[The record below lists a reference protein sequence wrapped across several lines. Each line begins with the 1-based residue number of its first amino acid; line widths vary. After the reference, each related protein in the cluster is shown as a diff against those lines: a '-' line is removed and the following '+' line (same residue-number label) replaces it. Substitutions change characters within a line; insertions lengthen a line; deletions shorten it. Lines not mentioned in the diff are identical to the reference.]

1 MLMEYTEEQQKDH
14 ELVMQ
19 TICESFLKKKLPMV
33 LKGGTALKLCYDLD
47 RFSEDLDFDSAK
59 PLKLESSIEEVFS
72 HLGKGQSK
80 FRKPEISLTK
90 ETKTVRRYRVTYA
103 DNVNLKIETSLRGTP
118 DDQDITEINGILTY
132 KISVLIKQK
141 LSALHGRT
149 TARDLHDVIYLYET
163 YNDDFGDEEKASIQD
178 LYDTQ
183 STILDRFNPAYDEDT
198 ILSTS
203 DLLGDLM
210 KLIDLV
216 ESRSTEADS
225 AS

>member
-1 MLMEYTEEQQKDH
+1 MEYTEEQQKDH

-59 PLKLESSIEEVFS
+59 PLKLESSIEDVFS
-72 HLGKGQSK
+72 QLGKGQPK

-90 ETKTVRRYRVTYA
+90 KTETVRRYRVTYA

-118 DDQDITEINGILTY
+118 DDKDITEINGILTY

-141 LSALHGRT
+141 LSALQGRT

-163 YNDDFGDEEKASIQD
+163 YYDDFGDEEKASMQD

-198 ILSTS
+198 ILSIS
-203 DLLGDLM
+203 DLLADLM

-225 AS
+225 TS

>member
-1 MLMEYTEEQQKDH
+1 MEYTEEQQKDH

-33 LKGGTALKLCYDLD
+33 LKGGTALQLCYGLD

-59 PLKLESSIEEVFS
+59 PLNLESSIEDVFS
-72 HLGKGQSK
+72 QLGKGHAK
-80 FRKPEISLTK
+80 FRNPEIILTK
-90 ETKTVRRYRVTYA
+90 KTDTVRRYRVTYA
-103 DNVNLKIETSLRGTP
+103 NNINLKIETSMRGTP
-118 DDQDITEINGILTY
+118 DDKDLTKINGILTY
-132 KISVLIKQK
+132 KISSLIKQK
-141 LSALHGRT
+141 LSALQGRT

-163 YNDDFGDEEKASIQD
+163 YYDDFGDEETASIQD

-198 ILSTS
+198 ILSTN
-203 DLLGDLM
+203 DLLSDLM

-216 ESRSTEADS
+216 ESRSDEGDLS
-225 AS
+225 S

>member
-1 MLMEYTEEQQKDH
+1 MEYTEEQQKDH

-33 LKGGTALKLCYDLD
+33 LKGGTALKLCYGLD

-59 PLKLESSIEEVFS
+59 PLNLESSIQDVFS
-72 HLGKGQSK
+72 QLGKGQAK
-80 FRKPEISLTK
+80 FRNPKISLTK
-90 ETKTVRRYRVTYA
+90 KTDTVRRYRVTYA
-103 DNVNLKIETSLRGTP
+103 DNINLKIETSMRGTP
-118 DDQDITEINGILTY
+118 DDKDLTRINGILTY
-132 KISVLIKQK
+132 KIPSLIKQK
-141 LSALHGRT
+141 LSALQGRT

-163 YNDDFGDEEKASIQD
+163 YFDDFKDEEIASIQD

-198 ILSTS
+198 MLSTS
-203 DLLGDLM
+203 DLLSDLM

-216 ESRSTEADS
+216 ESRDDEGDISS
-225 AS
+225 